1 MVRIRL
7 PPAKSRANSTCR
19 SKRDKALPPENARHD
34 GGFRVTV
41 ANTPPS
47 SLQLALHGRG
57 YRPPHYLVPRWRW
70 RWCRYRAGDRAKR
83 AAGCCPDCSAG
94 SAASR
99 SADRR
104 AGPRTDQAA
113 ADRSLAG
120 VIGVCAR
127 RQTERQRQRNPARSN
142 TKCLSHV
149 LTRSARDCPD
159 NTTRLGQVPPAAS
172 STAIA
177 IPRNRTGTQGVCAS
191 VQGAQGPPRNAI
203 AAAARADARL
213 VAGGTAAQPAMV
225 AGLYNSRAGSTR
237 VRS

>member
-1 MVRIRL
+1 MLARTV
-7 PPAKSRANSTCR
+7 AS
-19 SKRDKALPPENARHD
+19 ALPSLIHALISAACSPRQ
-34 GGFRVTV
+34 RVS
-41 ANTPPS
+41 PS
-47 SLQLALHGRG
+47 
-57 YRPPHYLVPRWRW
+57 PLVPGWRW
-70 RWCRYRAGDRAKR
+70 RWCRYCAGDCAKR
-83 AAGCCPDCSAG
+83 ATGCRPDCSAG

-177 IPRNRTGTQGVCAS
+177 IPRNRTGTQGAGRREAVILFGPEDDVWCVAVLLMRPAGDADVPPNEPRAVAS
-191 VQGAQGPPRNAI
+191 RTSCTAVAI
-203 AAAARADARL
+203 L
-213 VAGGTAAQPAMV
+213 V
-225 AGLYNSRAGSTR
+225 LRRAGTTALAKR
-237 VRS
+237 PRSSS